1 MSTYAFT
8 WIMENVPDDKII
20 LEFGSGET
28 TKYLSKKYNMYSVEE
43 DNRFVGLYD
52 SNYIYAPIVN
62 DWYDLESLK
71 KGIPEKYDVI
81 ILDGPAHG
89 KREGFLDNIGLFSL
103 DKIIV
108 VDDIDREGDRAVW
121 DKLVKMTKDQYDKKS
136 VSVHNAGII
145 Y

>member
-1 MSTYAFT
+1 
-8 WIMENVPDDKII
+8 
-20 LEFGSGET
+20 
-28 TKYLSKKYNMYSVEE
+28 
-43 DNRFVGLYD
+43 
-52 SNYIYAPIVN
+52 
-62 DWYDLESLK
+62 
-71 KGIPEKYDVI
+71 
-81 ILDGPAHG
+81 
-89 KREGFLDNIGLFSL
+89 FSL